1 MKKVLLTALVIT
13 LAAFG
18 FESCRSFSGAL
29 SENAHIA
36 PRTSVTSF
44 NEYDLNVSGQS
55 VTYTID
61 ISTTDG
67 ASKLKGLSLKEAQ
80 NLALTEAV
88 MKNNCAML
96 INPQYTHLNKGKR
109 ILRITV
115 FGFPAYYKNQ
125 PKPAYD
131 KRERYEIEVK

>member
-1 MKKVLLTALVIT
+1 MKKVLLTT
-13 LAAFG
+13 LTIG
-18 FESCRSFSGAL
+18 SVVLGLNSCHGVSGAL
-29 SENAHIA
+29 SENAHLA
-36 PRTSVTSF
+36 PRTSVTSI
-44 NEYDLNVSGQS
+44 NEYDLDVSNQS

-67 ASKLKGLSLKEAQ
+67 AAKLKGLSLKEAQ

-96 INPQYTHLNKGKR
+96 INPQYTHLKKGKR

-125 PKPAYD
+125 PRSTRK
-131 KRERYEIEVK
+131 K